1 MKIDEL
7 IENAE
12 EKSRVH
18 EYHADIFENG
28 NPMRD
33 ACIKSS
39 QDCKQL
45 AEWFKQLKEY
55 QQLEADGRLIKLP
68 CRVGTEIYF
77 VPSKTN
83 FNLNV
88 LHSDDFENKV
98 YKQKI
103 AKITFNQSGWY
114 FECDANLEYGIENIF
129 TERSYKETWFL
140 SREEAEAKLEELRGD
155 NND

>member
-1 MKIDEL
+1 MSIDEL
-7 IENAE
+7 IESAE

-55 QQLEADGRLIKLP
+55 QTLEEQGRLVKLP
-68 CRVGTEIYF
+68 CKVGTDIYYILGIPNETPCTIDSCVF
-77 VPSKTN
+77 ELSDIHKIGKT
-83 FNLNV
+83 L
-88 LHSDDFENKV
+88 
-98 YKQKI
+98 
-103 AKITFNQSGWY
+103 
-114 FECDANLEYGIENIF
+114 
-129 TERSYKETWFL
+129 FL
-140 SREEAEAKLEELRGD
+140 TRGEAEAKLKELRGD
-155 NND
+155 K

>member
-1 MKIDEL
+1 MSIDEL
-7 IENAE
+7 IESAE

-55 QQLEADGRLIKLP
+55 QTLEEQGRLIKLP
-68 CRVGTEIYF
+68 CKIGCTIYN
-77 VPSKTN
+77 TTWW
-83 FNLNV
+83 
-88 LHSDDFENKV
+88 DDVQEKV
-98 YKQKI
+98 VVKGNTYYRTVRKH
-103 AKITFNQSGWY
+103 KITKSTFDYSDIKDFGK
-114 FECDANLEYGIENIF
+114 
-129 TERSYKETWFL
+129 TVFL
-140 SREEAEAKLEELRGD
+140 TKSEAEAKLKELRGAE
-155 NND
+155 